1 MSGAPFGTKSGP
13 SRRRRAGRQ
22 GAARTAKRAPKASG
36 TEKEVE
42 TAQSR
47 RGKMVIERTIRA
59 TLDELWDR
67 WTTAAGIE
75 SWWGADGFLLRVNR
89 LEVRPGGVFE
99 YAAKAIEPAQIAALN
114 SAALPLTSRGKGT
127 YTEVKPLAR
136 LAYKVLVDYIPDIPP
151 YEVSTFVEFKKVPGG
166 VMVVVTQDEM
176 HNTFWTHAAAMGL
189 DQQIDRLESAL
200 SGRAQE

>member
-1 MSGAPFGTKSGP
+1 
-13 SRRRRAGRQ
+13 
-22 GAARTAKRAPKASG
+22 
-36 TEKEVE
+36 
-42 TAQSR
+42 
-47 RGKMVIERTIRA
+47 MVIERTIRA

-99 YAAKAIEPAQIAALN
+99 YATKAIEPAQIAALN
-114 SAALPLTSRGKGT
+114 SAALPPTSRGKGAAT
-127 YTEVKPLAR
+127 DAR
-136 LAYKVLVDYIPDIPP
+136 PPARPPDPP
-151 YEVSTFVEFKKVPGG
+151 CEVSPSVEFKKVPGG
-166 VMVVVTQDEM
+166 VRVVGTQDEM